1 MKALRNT
8 LIAISIP
15 TLLWLGEYHFSAIA
29 TMLALAGYA
38 VFSEGVWQRRVGR

>member
-1 MKALRNT
+1 MKTFFNT

-15 TLLWLGEYHFSAIA
+15 ALLWVGGYHFSAIG